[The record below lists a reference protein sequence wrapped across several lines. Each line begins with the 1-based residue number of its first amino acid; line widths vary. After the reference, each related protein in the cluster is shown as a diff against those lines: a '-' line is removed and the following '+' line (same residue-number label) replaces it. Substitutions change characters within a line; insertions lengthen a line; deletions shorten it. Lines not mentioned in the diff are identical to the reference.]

1 MSEIIYKQFR
11 GDELLMI
18 NPTTY
23 EIKNLYENRFNQKI
37 YGNLIIAKEAGIL
50 LDESGNKQLV
60 DIDDIIFVNYDY
72 AFVIKSNE
80 LNKAINEQITKRIKR
95 DEERNL
101 CSEACDCEAKTPSN

>member
-18 NPTTY
+18 NPITY

-80 LNKAINEQITKRIKR
+80 LNKAISEQIAKRIKR
-95 DEERNL
+95 DEESRLNPNN
-101 CSEACDCEAKTPSN
+101 CDCEVKASSN